1 MEPTVYNNLAFD
13 TSSSSHHWANIIYFL
28 KRILEIGWTQEEEKA
43 RWKEM
48 QRKE

>member
-28 KRILEIGWTQEEEKA
+28 KINYI
-43 RWKEM
+43 
-48 QRKE
+48 QRTG